1 MGSIGMFDSVLCVAC
16 KEWTVPR
23 TYSGVEYCDR
33 CGVKSRRKFIIDK
46 IDFGVELGE
55 EFRNRFAAFLGSGV
69 YWKQQQRLHYVHC
82 VLLSRHSAFGKFTYF
97 SNGLAGSI
105 SETETILDRVLS
117 FLGTASAS
125 SQQSSAF
132 QES

>member
-16 KEWTVPR
+16 KEWTLPR

-33 CGVKSRRKFIIDK
+33 CGVKSRRKLIIDK

-69 YWKQQQRLHYVHC
+69 YWKQQQPPRRTLC
-82 VLLSRHSAFGKFTYF
+82 VAFAALGIQEVYLLLKWSGREHLG
-97 SNGLAGSI
+97 NG
-105 SETETILDRVLS
+105 DHP
-117 FLGTASAS
+117 
-125 SQQSSAF
+125 
-132 QES
+132 